1 MKIIFSPSKGMNY
14 QNIKISNTNLS
25 PIFFNKT
32 NLLINNLQDLDL
44 ENLSKKLKIKG
55 SLLEKTY
62 ENYQKFF
69 ELPEYP
75 SIFLYNGVSFKNL
88 ELDEYT
94 YKEFDYMVEHLR
106 IFSAL
111 YGILCPNTLIR
122 EYRLDMTSKITDES
136 SYNFWKKEIN
146 EYFSKDETIIN
157 LASNEFSKI
166 LDRKLHTILDIEFYQ
181 LKESGLTTSSTESKK
196 MRGKFLNY
204 MIKNQISQLELL
216 KEFSQENYTFSEEL
230 SSAHKFI
237 FIAK

>member
-32 NLLINNLQDLDL
+32 NLLINNLQDMDL

-62 ENYQKFF
+62 ENYQNFF

-75 SIFLYNGVSFKNL
+75 SILLYNGVSFKNL

-94 YKEFDYMVEHLR
+94 CKEFDYMVEHLR

-122 EYRLDMTSKITDES
+122 EYRLDMTSKIIDES

-181 LKESGLTTSSTESKK
+181 LKETGLTTSSTEAKK

-204 MIKNQISQLELL
+204 MIKNQVSQLELL
-216 KEFSQENYTFSEEL
+216 KEFSQENYTFSVEL